1 MKMIAKV
8 STTRPIAA
16 FVESVGAD
24 GEVHSLKIVLPVG
37 ADVAKVKEAI
47 AVAIDPDWIS
57 MDWHVDDVHEVV
69 EGLTEGQAREV
80 LAFAKRDHDANI
92 GINWDS
98 LRAAH
103 EALDFEPIEKCRNG
117 KPIDQCTCC

>member
-1 MKMIAKV
+1 LKVIAKA
-8 STTRPIAA
+8 STTKPIAA
-16 FVESVGAD
+16 FIESVGAD

-37 ADVAKVKEAI
+37 TDVDKVKEAI

-57 MDWHVDDVHEVV
+57 IDWHVDDVHEVV

-80 LAFAKRDHDANI
+80 LEFAKRNHDANI
-92 GINWDS
+92 GINWYS

-103 EALDFEPIEKCRNG
+103 EALDFEPRELV
-117 KPIDQCTCC
+117 

>member
-1 MKMIAKV
+1 MRKPTLKG
-8 STTRPIAA
+8 TTKPITA
-16 FVESVGAD
+16 FVESIGAD
-24 GEVHSLKIVLPVG
+24 GKVDTLKIILPVG
-37 ADVAKVKEAI
+37 TDVTKVKEAI

-80 LAFAKRDHDANI
+80 LEFAKRNHDANI

-103 EALDFEPIEKCRNG
+103 EALDFEPRG
-117 KPIDQCTCC
+117 LG